1 MIISD
6 LEYQQE
12 VADADAHVKG
22 GLVKLVIG
30 KGKFGLVGNPIF
42 VPPGTGPLGIIN
54 TPLIAIPP
62 WAVGWGVL

>member
-12 VADADAHVKG
+12 VADANVKG

-30 KGKFGLVGNPIF
+30 KGKLGLVGDPIV
-42 VPPGTGPLGIIN
+42 VPPGTGPLGIVN
-54 TPLIAIPP
+54 TPLIFIPP
-62 WAVGWGVL
+62 WAVGWGLL